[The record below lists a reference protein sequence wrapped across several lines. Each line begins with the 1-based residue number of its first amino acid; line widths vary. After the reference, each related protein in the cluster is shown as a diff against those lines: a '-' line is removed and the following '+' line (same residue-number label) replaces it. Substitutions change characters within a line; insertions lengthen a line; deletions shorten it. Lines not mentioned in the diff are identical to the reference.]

1 MKSITHLSKENN
13 HQNNKLMMC
22 ISLQSIIHL
31 SKENNHQNDKLM
43 TYISLQCIIHL
54 SKENKKFM
62 MCISLLS
69 IIHLSKKKCQF
80 DLLQKAIAIGQP
92 QKDSSQQ
99 SLSFG

>member
-1 MKSITHLSKENN
+1 
-13 HQNNKLMMC
+13 MMC

-80 DLLQKAIAIGQP
+80 DLLQKAIAIRQP
-92 QKDSSQQ
+92 QKDFSQQ